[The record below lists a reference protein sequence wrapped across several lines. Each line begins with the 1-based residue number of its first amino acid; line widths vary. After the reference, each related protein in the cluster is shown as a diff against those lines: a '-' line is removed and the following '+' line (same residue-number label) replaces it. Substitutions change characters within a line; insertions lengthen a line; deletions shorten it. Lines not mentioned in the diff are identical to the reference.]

1 MKVLYF
7 FPGNPLVRSQ
17 GNHVRAYTLLQY
29 FKAKNITLDLVAE
42 ADKHFTEQDVEAL
55 KSEKLV
61 NQVHFLPKHKKG
73 GLSYFLKV
81 SIPKLFSKI
90 PKPFDRRQL
99 NQQQAF
105 NNVLQANTYNKIIVS
120 YSCWIP
126 LVLDNPYLK
135 GATTIVDTH
144 DFLTSQFKSRKDFKL
159 GEFFEGEMKLLNS
172 VDQVWAIS
180 VEEKYLFE
188 QFIKTP
194 VHLVPH
200 LTTSEI
206 QSTTKT
212 IDVLY
217 VASENEHN
225 IAAAQWFFNKVYPLL
240 DTNISITVVG
250 KINKHIKDYPNVI
263 KINYVKD
270 LSSTYNA
277 SKVVICPML
286 SGTGLKIKVVEA
298 LSFGLPIV
306 CNTRGV
312 DGLINKNNN
321 GCLVADRPTDYA
333 SNINRLLENSN
344 FYTKLSDQAKD
355 FYNSNLSLNSIY
367 NALDNYIKLIE

>member
-42 ADKHFTEQDVEAL
+42 TDKHFTEQDVEAL

-105 NNVLQANTYNKIIVS
+105 NKVLQTNTYDKIIVS

-135 GATTIVDTH
+135 RATTIVDTH

-225 IAAAQWFFNKVYPLL
+225 IAAAQWFFNKVYSLL
-240 DTNISITVVG
+240 ETNISITVVG
-250 KINKHIKDYPNVI
+250 KINKHIKDYPNVN
-263 KINYVKD
+263 KINYVED
-270 LSSTYNA
+270 LSATYNA

-298 LSFGLPIV
+298 LSFNLPVV

-312 DGLINKNNN
+312 DGLINKVDN
-321 GCLVADRPTDYA
+321 GCLVTDNATKFATYITQL
-333 SNINRLLENSN
+333 INDSSFYEANKQKANLFYEEFLSENAVYS
-344 FYTKLSDQAKD
+344 TLDQI
-355 FYNSNLSLNSIY
+355 LN
-367 NALDNYIKLIE
+367 

>member
-55 KSEKLV
+55 KSQKLV

-105 NNVLQANTYNKIIVS
+105 NKVLQSNTYDKIIVS

-126 LVLDNPYLK
+126 LVLNNPYLK

-144 DFLTSQFKSRKDFKL
+144 DFLTSQFKSRKDFNL
-159 GEFFEGEMKLLNS
+159 GKFFEGEMKLLNS

-200 LTTSEI
+200 LTTSKI

-225 IAAAQWFFNKVYPLL
+225 IAAARWFFNKVYPLL
-240 DTNISITVVG
+240 ETNISITVVG
-250 KINKHIKDYPNVI
+250 KINKHIKDYPNVN
-263 KINYVKD
+263 KINYVED
-270 LSSTYNA
+270 LSATYNA

-298 LSFGLPIV
+298 LSFNLPVV

-312 DGLINKNNN
+312 DGLINKVDN
-321 GCLVADRPTDYA
+321 GCLVTDNATKFAAYITQL
-333 SNINRLLENSN
+333 INDSS
-344 FYTKLSDQAKD
+344 FYEANKQKANLFYEEFLSEKAVYSTLDQI
-355 FYNSNLSLNSIY
+355 LN
-367 NALDNYIKLIE
+367 

>member
-55 KSEKLV
+55 KSQKLV

-105 NNVLQANTYNKIIVS
+105 NKVLQANTYDKIIVS

-135 GATTIVDTH
+135 GATTIIDTH

-200 LTTSEI
+200 LTTSKI

-240 DTNISITVVG
+240 ETNISITVVG
-250 KINKHIKDYPNVI
+250 KINKHIKDYPNVN
-263 KINYVKD
+263 KINYVED
-270 LSSTYNA
+270 LSATYNA

-298 LSFGLPIV
+298 LSFNLPVV

-312 DGLINKNNN
+312 DGLINKVDN
-321 GCLVADRPTDYA
+321 GCLVTDNATKFAAY
-333 SNINRLLENSN
+333 ITQLLNDSS
-344 FYTKLSDQAKD
+344 FYEANKQKANLFYEEYLSEKAVYSTLDQI
-355 FYNSNLSLNSIY
+355 LN
-367 NALDNYIKLIE
+367 

>member
-42 ADKHFTEQDVEAL
+42 ADKHFTEQVVEAL

-105 NNVLQANTYNKIIVS
+105 NKVLQINTYDKIIVS

-159 GEFFEGEMKLLNS
+159 GKFFEGEMKLLNS

-200 LTTSEI
+200 LTTSKI

-240 DTNISITVVG
+240 ETNISITVVG
-250 KINKHIKDYPNVI
+250 KINKHIKDYPNVN
-263 KINYVKD
+263 KINYVED
-270 LSSTYNA
+270 LSATYNA

-298 LSFGLPIV
+298 LSFNLPVV

-312 DGLINKNNN
+312 DGLINKVDN
-321 GCLVADRPTDYA
+321 GCLVTDNATKFA
-333 SNINRLLENSN
+333 SYITQLLNNSS
-344 FYTKLSDQAKD
+344 FYEANKQKANLFYEEFLSEKAVYSTLDQI
-355 FYNSNLSLNSIY
+355 LN
-367 NALDNYIKLIE
+367 

>member
-42 ADKHFTEQDVEAL
+42 ADKHFTEQVVEAL

-105 NNVLQANTYNKIIVS
+105 NKVLQINTYDKIIVS

-200 LTTSEI
+200 LTTSKI

-240 DTNISITVVG
+240 ETNISITVVG
-250 KINKHIKDYPNVI
+250 KINKHIKDYPNVN
-263 KINYVKD
+263 KINYVED
-270 LSSTYNA
+270 LSATYNA

-298 LSFGLPIV
+298 LSFNLPVV

-312 DGLINKNNN
+312 DGLINKVDN
-321 GCLVADRPTDYA
+321 GCLVTDNATKFA
-333 SNINRLLENSN
+333 SYITQLLNNSS
-344 FYTKLSDQAKD
+344 FYEANKQKANLFYEEFLSEKAVYSTLDQI
-355 FYNSNLSLNSIY
+355 LN
-367 NALDNYIKLIE
+367 

>member
-42 ADKHFTEQDVEAL
+42 ADKHFTGQDVEAL

-73 GLSYFLKV
+73 GISYFLKV

-105 NNVLQANTYNKIIVS
+105 NKVLQSNTYDKIIVS

-200 LTTSEI
+200 LTTSKI
-206 QSTTKT
+206 QSTTNT

-240 DTNISITVVG
+240 ETNISITVVG
-250 KINKHIKDYPNVI
+250 KINKHINDYPNVN
-263 KINYVKD
+263 KINYVED
-270 LSSTYNA
+270 LSATYNA

-298 LSFGLPIV
+298 LSFNLPVV

-312 DGLINKNNN
+312 DGLINKVDN
-321 GCLVADRPTDYA
+321 GCLVTDNAAKFA
-333 SNINRLLENSN
+333 SYITQLLNDSS
-344 FYTKLSDQAKD
+344 FYEANKQKANLFYEEFLSEKAVYSTLDQI
-355 FYNSNLSLNSIY
+355 LN
-367 NALDNYIKLIE
+367 

>member
-42 ADKHFTEQDVEAL
+42 ADKHFTEQDVEGL

-105 NNVLQANTYNKIIVS
+105 NKVLQANTYDKIIVS

-206 QSTTKT
+206 QSTAKT

-240 DTNISITVVG
+240 ETNISITVVG
-250 KINKHIKDYPNVI
+250 KINKHIKDYPNVN
-263 KINYVKD
+263 KINYVED
-270 LSSTYNA
+270 LSATYNA

-298 LSFGLPIV
+298 LSFNLPVV

-312 DGLINKNNN
+312 DGLINKVDN
-321 GCLVADRPTDYA
+321 GCLVTDNATKFAAY
-333 SNINRLLENSN
+333 IMQLLNDSS
-344 FYTKLSDQAKD
+344 FYEANKQKANLFYEEYLSEKAVYSTLDQI
-355 FYNSNLSLNSIY
+355 LN
-367 NALDNYIKLIE
+367 

>member
-42 ADKHFTEQDVEAL
+42 ADKHFTEQDIEAL

-105 NNVLQANTYNKIIVS
+105 NKVLQTNTYDKIIVS

-126 LVLDNPYLK
+126 LILDNPYLK

-159 GEFFEGEMKLLNS
+159 GKFFEGEMKLLNS

-240 DTNISITVVG
+240 ETNISITVVG
-250 KINKHIKDYPNVI
+250 KINKHIKDYPNVN
-263 KINYVKD
+263 KINYVED
-270 LSSTYNA
+270 LSATYNA

-298 LSFGLPIV
+298 LSFNLPVV

-312 DGLINKNNN
+312 DGLINKVDN
-321 GCLVADRPTDYA
+321 GCLVTDNPTKFAAY
-333 SNINRLLENSN
+333 ITQLLNDSS
-344 FYTKLSDQAKD
+344 FYETNKQKANLFYEEFLSEKAVYSTLDQI
-355 FYNSNLSLNSIY
+355 LN
-367 NALDNYIKLIE
+367 

>member
-42 ADKHFTEQDVEAL
+42 TDKHFTEQDVETL

-105 NNVLQANTYNKIIVS
+105 NKVLQSNTYDKIIVS

-126 LVLDNPYLK
+126 LVLNNPYLK

-200 LTTSEI
+200 LTTSKI

-225 IAAAQWFFNKVYPLL
+225 IAAARWFFNKVYPLL
-240 DTNISITVVG
+240 ETNISITVVG
-250 KINKHIKDYPNVI
+250 KINKHIKDYPNVN
-263 KINYVKD
+263 KINYVED
-270 LSSTYNA
+270 LSATYNA

-298 LSFGLPIV
+298 LSFNLPVV

-312 DGLINKNNN
+312 DGLINKVDN
-321 GCLVADRPTDYA
+321 GCLVTDNATKFA
-333 SNINRLLENSN
+333 SYLTQLLNDSS
-344 FYTKLSDQAKD
+344 FYEANKQKANLFYEEFLSEKAVYSTLDQI
-355 FYNSNLSLNSIY
+355 LN
-367 NALDNYIKLIE
+367 

>member
-42 ADKHFTEQDVEAL
+42 TDQHFTEQDVEAL
-55 KSEKLV
+55 KSQKLV

-105 NNVLQANTYNKIIVS
+105 NKVLQANTYDKIIVS

-144 DFLTSQFKSRKDFKL
+144 DFLTSQFKSRKDFNL
-159 GEFFEGEMKLLNS
+159 GKFFEGEMKLLNS

-200 LTTSEI
+200 LTTSKI

-225 IAAAQWFFNKVYPLL
+225 IVAAQWFFNKVYPLL
-240 DTNISITVVG
+240 ETNISITVVG
-250 KINKHIKDYPNVI
+250 KINKHIKDYPNVN
-263 KINYVKD
+263 KINYVED
-270 LSSTYNA
+270 LSATYNA

-298 LSFGLPIV
+298 LSFNLPVV

-312 DGLINKNNN
+312 DGLINKVDN
-321 GCLVADRPTDYA
+321 GCLVTDNATKFAAYITQL
-333 SNINRLLENSN
+333 INDSS
-344 FYTKLSDQAKD
+344 FYEANKQKANLFYEEFLSEKAVYSTLDQI
-355 FYNSNLSLNSIY
+355 LN
-367 NALDNYIKLIE
+367 

>member
-55 KSEKLV
+55 KSQKLV

-105 NNVLQANTYNKIIVS
+105 NKVLQANTYDKIIVS

-144 DFLTSQFKSRKDFKL
+144 DFLTSQFKSRKDFNL
-159 GEFFEGEMKLLNS
+159 GKFFEGEMKLLNS

-200 LTTSEI
+200 LTTSKI

-225 IAAAQWFFNKVYPLL
+225 IVAAQWFFNKVYPLL
-240 DTNISITVVG
+240 ETNISITVVG
-250 KINKHIKDYPNVI
+250 KINKHIKDYPNVN
-263 KINYVKD
+263 KINYVED
-270 LSSTYNA
+270 LSATYNA

-298 LSFGLPIV
+298 LSFNLPVV

-312 DGLINKNNN
+312 DGLINKVDN
-321 GCLVADRPTDYA
+321 GCLVTDNATKFAAYITQL
-333 SNINRLLENSN
+333 INDSS
-344 FYTKLSDQAKD
+344 FYEANKQKANLFYEEFLSEKAVYSTLDQI
-355 FYNSNLSLNSIY
+355 LN
-367 NALDNYIKLIE
+367 

>member
-240 DTNISITVVG
+240 ETNISITVVG
-250 KINKHIKDYPNVI
+250 KINKHIKDYPNVN
-263 KINYVKD
+263 KINYVED
-270 LSSTYNA
+270 LSATYNA

-298 LSFGLPIV
+298 LSFNLPVV

-312 DGLINKNNN
+312 DGLINKVDN
-321 GCLVADRPTDYA
+321 GCLVTDNATKFA
-333 SNINRLLENSN
+333 SYITQLLNDSS
-344 FYTKLSDQAKD
+344 FYEANKQKANLFYEEFLSEKAVYSTLDQI
-355 FYNSNLSLNSIY
+355 LN
-367 NALDNYIKLIE
+367 

>member
-55 KSEKLV
+55 KSQKLV

-105 NNVLQANTYNKIIVS
+105 NKVLQANTYDKIIVS

-200 LTTSEI
+200 LTTSKI

-225 IAAAQWFFNKVYPLL
+225 IVAAQWFFNKVYPLL
-240 DTNISITVVG
+240 ETNISITVVG
-250 KINKHIKDYPNVI
+250 KINKHIKDYPNVN
-263 KINYVKD
+263 KINYVED
-270 LSSTYNA
+270 LSATYNA

-298 LSFGLPIV
+298 LSFNLPVV

-312 DGLINKNNN
+312 DGLINKVDN
-321 GCLVADRPTDYA
+321 GCLVTDNATKFA
-333 SNINRLLENSN
+333 SYITQLLNDSS
-344 FYTKLSDQAKD
+344 FYEANKQKANLFYEEFLSEKAVYSTLDQI
-355 FYNSNLSLNSIY
+355 LN
-367 NALDNYIKLIE
+367 

>member
-42 ADKHFTEQDVEAL
+42 ADKHFTEQDVETL

-105 NNVLQANTYNKIIVS
+105 NKVLQANTYDKIIVS

-240 DTNISITVVG
+240 ETKISITVVG
-250 KINKHIKDYPNVI
+250 KINKHIKDYPNVN
-263 KINYVKD
+263 KINYVED
-270 LSSTYNA
+270 LSATYNA

-298 LSFGLPIV
+298 LSFNLPVV

-312 DGLINKNNN
+312 DGLINKVDN
-321 GCLVADRPTDYA
+321 GCLVTDNATKFA
-333 SNINRLLENSN
+333 SYITQLINDSS
-344 FYTKLSDQAKD
+344 FYEANKQKANLFYEEFLSEKAVYSTLDQI
-355 FYNSNLSLNSIY
+355 LN
-367 NALDNYIKLIE
+367 

>member
-42 ADKHFTEQDVEAL
+42 ADKHFTEQVVEAL

-105 NNVLQANTYNKIIVS
+105 NKVLQTNTYDKIIVS

-159 GEFFEGEMKLLNS
+159 GKFFEGEMKLLNS

-200 LTTSEI
+200 LTTSKI

-240 DTNISITVVG
+240 ETNISITVVG
-250 KINKHIKDYPNVI
+250 KINKHINDYPNVN
-263 KINYVKD
+263 KINYVED
-270 LSSTYNA
+270 LSATYNA

-298 LSFGLPIV
+298 LSFNLPVV

-312 DGLINKNNN
+312 DGLINKVDN
-321 GCLVADRPTDYA
+321 GCLVTDNATKFA
-333 SNINRLLENSN
+333 SYITQLLNNSS
-344 FYTKLSDQAKD
+344 FYEANKQKANLFYEEFLSEKAVYSTLDQI
-355 FYNSNLSLNSIY
+355 LN
-367 NALDNYIKLIE
+367 

>member
-1 MKVLYF
+1 MKVLFF

-42 ADKHFTEQDVEAL
+42 ADKHFTEQYVEGL

-81 SIPKLFSKI
+81 SIPKLLSKI

-105 NNVLQANTYNKIIVS
+105 NKVLQTNTYDKIIVS

-126 LVLDNPYLK
+126 LVFNNPYLK

-200 LTTSEI
+200 LTTSKI
-206 QSTTKT
+206 QNTTKT

-240 DTNISITVVG
+240 ETKISITVVG
-250 KINKHIKDYPNVI
+250 KISKHIKDYPNVI
-263 KINYVKD
+263 KINYVED
-270 LSSTYNA
+270 LSATYNA

-298 LSFGLPIV
+298 LSFNLPVV

-312 DGLINKNNN
+312 DGLINKVDN
-321 GCLVADRPTDYA
+321 GCLVTDNATKFAAY
-333 SNINRLLENSN
+333 ITQLLNDSSFYEANKQKANLFYEEFLSENAVYS
-344 FYTKLSDQAKD
+344 TLDQI
-355 FYNSNLSLNSIY
+355 LN
-367 NALDNYIKLIE
+367 

>member
-42 ADKHFTEQDVEAL
+42 TDKHFTEQDVETL

-105 NNVLQANTYNKIIVS
+105 NKVLQSNTYDKIIVS

-126 LVLDNPYLK
+126 LVLNNPYLK

-200 LTTSEI
+200 LTTSKI

-225 IAAAQWFFNKVYPLL
+225 IAAARWFFNKVYPLL
-240 DTNISITVVG
+240 ETNISITVVG
-250 KINKHIKDYPNVI
+250 KINKHVKDYPNVN
-263 KINYVKD
+263 KINYVED
-270 LSSTYNA
+270 LSATYNA

-298 LSFGLPIV
+298 LSFNLPVV

-312 DGLINKNNN
+312 DGLINKVDN
-321 GCLVADRPTDYA
+321 GCLVTDNATKFA
-333 SNINRLLENSN
+333 SYLTQLLNDSS
-344 FYTKLSDQAKD
+344 FYEANKQKANLFYEEFLSEKAVYSTLDQI
-355 FYNSNLSLNSIY
+355 LN
-367 NALDNYIKLIE
+367 

>member
-42 ADKHFTEQDVEAL
+42 ADKHFTEQDVEGL

-105 NNVLQANTYNKIIVS
+105 NKVLQNNTYDKIIVS
-120 YSCWIP
+120 YSCWVP
-126 LVLDNPYLK
+126 LVLDNSYLK
-135 GATTIVDTH
+135 RATTIVDTH

-206 QSTTKT
+206 QSTAKT

-240 DTNISITVVG
+240 ETNISITVVG
-250 KINKHIKDYPNVI
+250 KINKHIKDYPNVN
-263 KINYVKD
+263 KINYVED
-270 LSSTYNA
+270 LSATYNA

-298 LSFGLPIV
+298 LSFNLPVV

-312 DGLINKNNN
+312 DGLINKVDN
-321 GCLVADRPTDYA
+321 GCLVTDNATKFAAY
-333 SNINRLLENSN
+333 IMQLLNDSS
-344 FYTKLSDQAKD
+344 FYEANKQKANLFYEEYLSEKAVYSTLDQI
-355 FYNSNLSLNSIY
+355 LN
-367 NALDNYIKLIE
+367 

>member
-42 ADKHFTEQDVEAL
+42 TDKHFTEQDVEAL

-61 NQVHFLPKHKKG
+61 NQVHFLPKQKKG
-73 GLSYFLKV
+73 GLSYFFKV

-99 NQQQAF
+99 NQQHAF
-105 NNVLQANTYNKIIVS
+105 NKVMQANTYDKIIVS

-159 GEFFEGEMKLLNS
+159 GKFFEGEMKLLNS

-200 LTTSEI
+200 LTTSKI

-225 IAAAQWFFNKVYPLL
+225 ITAAQWFFNKVYPLL
-240 DTNISITVVG
+240 ETNISITVVG
-250 KINKHIKDYPNVI
+250 KINKHIKDYPNVN
-263 KINYVKD
+263 KINYVED
-270 LSSTYNA
+270 LSATYNA

-298 LSFGLPIV
+298 LSFNLPVV

-312 DGLINKNNN
+312 DGLINKVDN
-321 GCLVADRPTDYA
+321 GCLVTDNATKFAAY
-333 SNINRLLENSN
+333 ITQLLNDSS
-344 FYTKLSDQAKD
+344 FYEANKQKANLFYEEFLSEKAVYSTLDQI
-355 FYNSNLSLNSIY
+355 LN
-367 NALDNYIKLIE
+367 

>member
-55 KSEKLV
+55 KSQKLV

-105 NNVLQANTYNKIIVS
+105 NKVLQSNTYDKIIVS

-126 LVLDNPYLK
+126 LVLNNPYLK

-144 DFLTSQFKSRKDFKL
+144 DFLTSQFKSRKDFNL
-159 GEFFEGEMKLLNS
+159 GKFFEGEMKLLNS

-200 LTTSEI
+200 LTTSKI

-225 IAAAQWFFNKVYPLL
+225 IAAARWFFNKVYPLL
-240 DTNISITVVG
+240 ETNISITVVG
-250 KINKHIKDYPNVI
+250 KINKHVKDYPNVN
-263 KINYVKD
+263 KINYVED
-270 LSSTYNA
+270 LSATYNA

-298 LSFGLPIV
+298 LSFNLPVV

-312 DGLINKNNN
+312 DGLINKVDN
-321 GCLVADRPTDYA
+321 GCLVTDNATKFAAYITQL
-333 SNINRLLENSN
+333 INDSS
-344 FYTKLSDQAKD
+344 FYEANKQKANLFYEEFLSEKAVYSTLDQI
-355 FYNSNLSLNSIY
+355 LN
-367 NALDNYIKLIE
+367 

>member
-29 FKAKNITLDLVAE
+29 FNAKNITLDLIAE

-105 NNVLQANTYNKIIVS
+105 NNVLQTNTYDKIIVS

-135 GATTIVDTH
+135 GATKIVDTH

-159 GEFFEGEMKLLNS
+159 GNFFEGEMKLLNS

-200 LTTSEI
+200 LTTSKI

-212 IDVLY
+212 TDVLY

-225 IAAAQWFFNKVYPLL
+225 ITAAQWFFNKVYPLL
-240 DTNISITVVG
+240 ETNMSITVVG
-250 KINKHIKDYPNVI
+250 KINKHIRDYPNVI
-263 KINYVKD
+263 KINYVED
-270 LSSTYNA
+270 LSATYNA

-298 LSFGLPIV
+298 LSFNLPVV

-312 DGLINKNNN
+312 DGLINKVDN
-321 GCLVADRPTDYA
+321 GCLVTDNATKFAAY
-333 SNINRLLENSN
+333 ITQLLNDSSFYEANKQKANLFYKEFLSENAVYSM
-344 FYTKLSDQAKD
+344 LDQI
-355 FYNSNLSLNSIY
+355 LN
-367 NALDNYIKLIE
+367 

>member
-105 NNVLQANTYNKIIVS
+105 NKVLQSNTYDKIIVS

-126 LVLDNPYLK
+126 LVLNNPYLK

-200 LTTSEI
+200 LTTSKI

-225 IAAAQWFFNKVYPLL
+225 IAAARWFFNKVYPLL
-240 DTNISITVVG
+240 ETNISITVVG
-250 KINKHIKDYPNVI
+250 KINKHVKDYPNVN
-263 KINYVKD
+263 KINYVED
-270 LSSTYNA
+270 LSATYNA

-298 LSFGLPIV
+298 LSFNLPVV

-312 DGLINKNNN
+312 DGLINKVDN
-321 GCLVADRPTDYA
+321 GCLVTDNATKFA
-333 SNINRLLENSN
+333 SYLTQLLNDSS
-344 FYTKLSDQAKD
+344 FYEANKQKANLFYEEFLSEKAVYSTLDQI
-355 FYNSNLSLNSIY
+355 LN
-367 NALDNYIKLIE
+367 